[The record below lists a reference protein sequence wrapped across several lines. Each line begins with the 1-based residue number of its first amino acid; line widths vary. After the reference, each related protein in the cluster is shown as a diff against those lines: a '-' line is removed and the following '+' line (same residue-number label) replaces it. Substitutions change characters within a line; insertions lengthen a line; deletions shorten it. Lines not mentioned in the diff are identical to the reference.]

1 MNFKDLQS
9 RTKEITINEK
19 KRNII
24 QQNRYNF
31 KKIYEKEIIRIKYS
45 NDKMKSSV
53 EYKSKYKFWNQPY
66 TTAKVVYIVHKNSI
80 TLVLDF

>member
-53 EYKSKYKFWNQPY
+53 EYKSKYKF
-66 TTAKVVYIVHKNSI
+66 
-80 TLVLDF
+80 